1 MKSFFI
7 KIFMVIA
14 AAFCLAEGLVLVA
27 VGLGRLTPEKLQQLY
42 AALLAAPKALSI
54 ILGVG
59 LFFVI
64 LGFILLILSS
74 RTKPVP
80 PTIQV
85 EKDGRTLN
93 IPQLAVKDFIMQIL
107 EQNPYTSD
115 FTVAFERKGKGPELD
130 IMITL
135 ALNGV
140 SSIYEELNKIEDV
153 VKTELERVF
162 DLKDFKF
169 VFLLRGVAGDP
180 KKKYFASPESEEQPA
195 AEQNLSVPEMIAV
208 KASDKAATKVASDDD
223 LFRKISDDDA
233 SEASDESAEVI
244 EPAEEI
250 EEVEEAEE
258 DDEVPVMKR
267 KVMKKN
273 KSKDA
278 SLLSKMLWGK

>member
-14 AAFCLAEGLVLVA
+14 SAFCLAEGLILVA
-27 VGLGRLTPEKLQQLY
+27 VGLGRLSPEKLQQLY

-54 ILGVG
+54 MLWVG
-59 LFFVI
+59 LFFVM

-74 RTKPVP
+74 RTKPAP
-80 PTIQV
+80 LTIQV

-107 EQNPYTSD
+107 EQNPYTTD
-115 FTVAFERKGKGPELD
+115 FSVAFERKSKDQDMD
-130 IMITL
+130 IVISTG
-135 ALNGV
+135 LNGV

-153 VKTELERVF
+153 VKAELVRVF

-180 KKKYFASPESEEQPA
+180 RKKYFAAPEPEVQPTAEPTEAVVDNKGEEADVKPA
-195 AEQNLSVPEMIAV
+195 KQV
-208 KASDKAATKVASDDD
+208 D
-223 LFRKISDDDA
+223 LFRK
-233 SEASDESAEVI
+233 V
-244 EPAEEI
+244 
-250 EEVEEAEE
+250 
-258 DDEVPVMKR
+258 DDEDISEVSEDEENEVLVPEEEEPVLRRKAIKR
-267 KVMKKN
+267 D
-273 KSKDA
+273 KSKDS